1 MKVTDA
7 MVSAALGEYRTSLQ
21 SDPRNTDQMRDRT
34 GVLLAMQRDAMR
46 NALGTALVVAVTKQR
61 T

>member
-1 MKVTDA
+1 MEVTDA

-21 SDPRNTDQMRDRT
+21 SDPRNTDQMRDRP
-34 GVLLAMQRDAMR
+34 GVVQAMQRDAMR
-46 NALGTALVVAVTKQR
+46 EALVTALAVAAAKQR